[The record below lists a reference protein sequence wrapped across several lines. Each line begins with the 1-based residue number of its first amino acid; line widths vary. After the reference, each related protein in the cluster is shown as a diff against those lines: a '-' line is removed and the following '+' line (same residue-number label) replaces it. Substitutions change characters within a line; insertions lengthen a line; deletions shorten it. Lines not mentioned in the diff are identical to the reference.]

1 MTNNQKK
8 LIMLCLLLLGC
19 GLTNFLTEIGK
30 DEAVPPQLPASS
42 FVSAAKD
49 SKAPKTIKVHVSGA
63 VLEPGLYDLPAGSRA
78 DSAIA
83 AAGGFTEQADSG
95 RVNLA
100 RKLKDGM
107 QVYVPL
113 GKQFRTKAA
122 RTAAS
127 QGGITG
133 ESMGSG
139 AAYRG
144 SSTVAASVNIN
155 TASAAELE
163 ALPGIGPAMANRII
177 AQRSVRPFAKV
188 EDLLL
193 VRGIGPA
200 KLAKLRPLVRVR

>member
-19 GLTNFLTEIGK
+19 GLTNFLAEMGEE
-30 DEAVPPQLPASS
+30 EAVPPQLPASS
-42 FVSAAKD
+42 FASAAKD
-49 SKAPKTIKVHVSGA
+49 GKAPKTIKVHVSGA

-83 AAGGFTEQADSG
+83 AAGGFTEQADSA

-113 GKQFRTKAA
+113 SKQFRTKAA
-122 RTAAS
+122 RTAVS
-127 QGGITG
+127 QGGVTG
-133 ESMGSG
+133 ERMGSG
-139 AAYRG
+139 AG
-144 SSTVAASVNIN
+144 IAAPVNIN

-163 ALPGIGPAMANRII
+163 TLPGIGPAMANRII

-200 KLAKLRPLVRVR
+200 KLAKLQALVRVR